1 MIGVPVLLSIISFYL
16 KSKYPIDE
24 KKMSALTKTIVFQ
37 NLKIKEI
44 KDNVNFYLIKNPVY
58 GNEQIQIIP
67 KTEVEKNTM
76 FVAEHFLNEDYLQK
90 LSKGDFKG
98 VYKQKLFILIIWFA
112 VLAVFSFVLGMTFKY
127 LEITSLNL
135 FPLFSLIIVTIS
147 ISAIVINLI
156 QLRVIYKCMKGDY
169 EIDLDF
175 MKLILYKMQN
185 EVVDAS
191 NKNEGLIAEFVNL
204 FHECKKNNN

>member
-90 LSKGDFKG
+90 LSKGDFYEFIVKNEEVLTNTQLIKPGEYITVRVKPKG
-98 VYKQKLFILIIWFA
+98 ELNYALRHYSICGVEGLHNGELKFAIKLLVKNGKKGLVSHYLIDEIQ
-112 VLAVFSFVLGMTFKY
+112 LGDTLDISAPSGGDF
-127 LEITSLNL
+127 SLNTD
-135 FPLFSLIIVTIS
+135 LIS
-147 ISAIVINLI
+147 
-156 QLRVIYKCMKGDY
+156 
-169 EIDLDF
+169 
-175 MKLILYKMQN
+175 QN
-185 EVVDAS
+185 KYPIIFIE
-191 NKNEGLIAEFVNL
+191 
-204 FHECKKNNN
+204 

>member
-1 MIGVPVLLSIISFYL
+1 
-16 KSKYPIDE
+16 
-24 KKMSALTKTIVFQ
+24 MSALTKTIVFQ
-37 NLKIKEI
+37 NLKINEI
-44 KDNVNFYLIKNPVY
+44 KENVNFYLIKNPVY
-58 GNEQIQIIP
+58 GNEQIQIIA

-112 VLAVFSFVLGMTFKY
+112 VLAIFSFVLGMTFKY

-147 ISAIVINLI
+147 ISAIVINFI

-169 EIDLDF
+169 EIDLYF
-175 MKLILYKMQN
+175 MKLILYKVQN
-185 EVVDAS
+185 EVVDEN